1 MRAQTAIPCLL
12 ILVGLRTVTFAQG
25 LVEHAAVA
33 APAAAGSSTGAL
45 VGSKLSATLDNAA
58 EVAKS
63 AAGAAVKR
71 PATEVVR
78 PELKPGAAVQSG
90 GAPIARGPQV
100 VWTRGMERRAP
111 LVHNGPAAHQPAS
124 PAPVVPQPAAAARV
138 SSEDVATRLAA
149 VTPGM
154 TRQDLVSRL
163 GAPSYTIAM
172 TGDDGRQVERMRFRS
187 MDEDIATVEVRD
199 GVVASV
205 TKRAP

>member
-1 MRAQTAIPCLL
+1 VRAQIAIPCLL
-12 ILVGLRTVTFAQG
+12 ILVGLRTVTFAQA
-25 LVEHAAVA
+25 LVEHAAIA
-33 APAAAGSSTGAL
+33 APAAAGSSTGAMI
-45 VGSKLSATLDNAA
+45 GSKLSATLDTAA
-58 EVAKS
+58 ELSKS
-63 AAGAAVKR
+63 AVGPAAKH

-78 PELKPGAAVQSG
+78 PELKPGAAVTG
-90 GAPIARGPQV
+90 GTAPVARGPQV

-111 LVHNGPAAHQPAS
+111 LVHSGPAGRQSMNES
-124 PAPVVPQPAAAARV
+124 PAAPRPVSAARV
-138 SSEDVATRLAA
+138 SGEDVATRLAT

-172 TGDDGRQVERMRFRS
+172 TGDDGRQVERMRFRA
-187 MDEDIATVEVRD
+187 MGEDLATVEVRD

>member
-1 MRAQTAIPCLL
+1 MRAQVAVPCLL

-25 LVEHAAVA
+25 LIEHAAVA

-58 EVAKS
+58 EIAKS
-63 AAGAAVKR
+63 ATGPAAKH
-71 PATEVVR
+71 PATQVVR
-78 PELKPGAAVQSG
+78 PELKPGAVVQSEA
-90 GAPIARGPQV
+90 APVARGPQV

-111 LVHNGPAAHQPAS
+111 LVHSGATAHPAAS
-124 PAPVVPQPAAAARV
+124 PAPVVPQPAAAGRV

-149 VTPGM
+149 VTPGL
-154 TRQDLVSRL
+154 TRQDVVSRL

-172 TGDDGRQVERMRFRS
+172 TSDDGHQVERMRFGA
-187 MDEDIATVEVRD
+187 MGEDLATVEIRD

>member
-1 MRAQTAIPCLL
+1 MRGQKVIPCLL

-45 VGSKLSATLDNAA
+45 VGTKLSATLDNAG
-58 EVAKS
+58 EIAKGAAGS
-63 AAGAAVKR
+63 AAKT

-90 GAPIARGPQV
+90 VAPVARGPQV
-100 VWTRGMERRAP
+100 VWTRGMERRAS
-111 LVHNGPAAHQPAS
+111 LVHTGTAAHQSAS
-124 PAPVVPQPAAAARV
+124 PAPVVVPQPAAAVRV
-138 SSEDVATRLAA
+138 SSEDVTARLAA

-154 TRQDLVSRL
+154 TRQDVVSRL

-172 TGDDGRQVERMRFRS
+172 TSDDGRQVERMRFGA
-187 MDEDIATVEVRD
+187 MGEDLATVEVRD
-199 GVVASV
+199 GVVASI
-205 TKRAP
+205 KRAP

>member
-1 MRAQTAIPCLL
+1 VRAQIAIPCLL

-25 LVEHAAVA
+25 LVEHAAIA

-63 AAGAAVKR
+63 AAGPAAKQ

-90 GAPIARGPQV
+90 AAPVARGPQV
-100 VWTRGMERRAP
+100 VWTRGMERRASLIHSGLAP
-111 LVHNGPAAHQPAS
+111 HQPAS
-124 PAPVVPQPAAAARV
+124 PAPVTPQPAASARV
-138 SSEDVATRLAA
+138 SSEDVATRLSAI
-149 VTPGM
+149 TPGM
-154 TRQDLVSRL
+154 TRQDVVSQL
-163 GAPSYTIAM
+163 GAPAYTIAM
-172 TGDDGRQVERMRFRS
+172 TGDDGRQMERMRFRA
-187 MDEDIATVEVRD
+187 MGEDLATVEVRD